1 MIKIPHMHTG
11 YNNLVTYIIYIY
23 MLSIFIKS
31 MLSQNFSTDMLKIY
45 KIYNVEND
53 KKVVYNI
60 FFIYIKVD
68 FYLYTIMFFCKN
80 IYISIK

>member
-45 KIYNVEND
+45 KI
-53 KKVVYNI
+53 
-60 FFIYIKVD
+60 
-68 FYLYTIMFFCKN
+68 
-80 IYISIK
+80 